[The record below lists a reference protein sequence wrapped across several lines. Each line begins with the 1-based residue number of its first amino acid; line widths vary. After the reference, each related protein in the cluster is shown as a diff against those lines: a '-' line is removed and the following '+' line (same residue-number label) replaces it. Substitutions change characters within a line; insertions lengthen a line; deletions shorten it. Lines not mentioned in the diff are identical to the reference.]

1 MAGIYPSRKN
11 RKEDN
16 MNSELFINN
25 MLSEVINKIVNG
37 KDDLPDEQK
46 SKLKSDPPFKE
57 SNFFT
62 WCTPGIP
69 VSPEDFAF
77 LKGLRKP
84 FDYEKWKDLSEAEK
98 DTRKGDEAYALTIA
112 MDNFSILVDTVPN
125 KTGIINSLQVWEPQN
140 RISHI
145 YESALKGSEV
155 ADTVPSPDAQE
166 RINKIRAAT
175 VETVERVDADTQEK
189 FTEQRPSKMVV
200 AYNKYAA
207 EYLKAY
213 EGYID
218 LMGKAVS
225 GNAADVQ
232 KASILGPQK
241 YKEVTAAYDMWESQ
255 GNKTQYEKLMADLA
269 QLEGVSMSLLKREY
283 LEIFTKSRRTSLL
296 DSGDY
301 SVARIVP
308 GGFYESGGWTSY
320 SFSSSHLKTVDT
332 SKTQKYSGGGQ
343 YGLFGGAK
351 GSHQRLDASN
361 SINFEGAT
369 IEFELTQVP
378 IVRAWFREDFLTSSK
393 WRFKSQGDG
402 ANPADLLSNGKPE
415 SPEGTLFAYPTVIMF
430 ARNIKVTKTVY
441 DKMSTEANRASSGSG
456 GFNLGPLSLGAKA
469 SYNTKEKSLDIKQV
483 EDKILVPGMQVW
495 GFRNHILSSKN
506 GPVPNPDPA
515 IKNWI

>member
-1 MAGIYPSRKN
+1 
-11 RKEDN
+11 

-25 MLSEVINKIVNG
+25 MLSEIIDQIVNG
-37 KDDLPDEQK
+37 KDRLPDEEK
-46 SKLKSDPPFKE
+46 SKLKSDLPFKE
-57 SNFFT
+57 ANFFT

-69 VSPEDFAF
+69 VTPEDFAF

-84 FDYEKWKDLSEAEK
+84 FDYEKWKDLPDAEK
-98 DTRKGDEAYALTIA
+98 ESRRGDEAYQLTIA
-112 MDNFSILVDTVPN
+112 MDNFSTLVDTVPN
-125 KTGIINSLQVWEPQN
+125 KTGLVNSLQVWEPQN

-145 YESALKGSEV
+145 YESALKLSEV

-200 AYNKYAA
+200 AYTKYAA

-225 GNAADVQ
+225 GNAADVH

-241 YKEVTAAYDMWESQ
+241 YKEVTAAYDMWEAQ
-255 GNKTQYEKLMADLA
+255 GYKTQYEKMMADLA
-269 QLEGVSMSLLKREY
+269 QLEGVSMSLLKKEY

-296 DSGDY
+296 DMGDY

-308 GGFYESGGWTSY
+308 AGFYESGGWTNY
-320 SFSSSHLKTVDT
+320 SFSSSQLKTVDT

-351 GSHQRLDASN
+351 GSHQRLDTSN
-361 SINFEGAT
+361 SIDFEGAT
-369 IEFELTQVP
+369 MEFELTQVP
-378 IVRAWFREDFLTSSK
+378 IVRAWFREDFLTSSQ
-393 WRFKSQGDG
+393 WRFKSG
-402 ANPADLLSNGKPE
+402 AGVVNPDLLSNGNAEK
-415 SPEGTLFAYPTVIMF
+415 PEGTLFAYPTVIMF
-430 ARNIKVTKTVY
+430 ARNIKVTKSLY

-456 GFNLGPLSLGAKA
+456 GFSLGPLSLGAKA
-469 SYNTKEKSLDIKQV
+469 SYNTTEKSMDIKQV
-483 EDKILVPGMQVW
+483 EDKMLVPGMQII
-495 GFRNHILSSKN
+495 GFRNHVLASKG